1 MTKLFYAAII
11 AAFVNNLVLT
21 QSLGM
26 DSFIRNS
33 KDIATSVRIAVSVLI
48 VTVVSSLITW
58 PIGRYVLDKLQISF
72 LSTILFLL
80 VEAALVWFVLFVMK
94 KISVHLYDHYKEL
107 LALVIINSAV
117 LGIILNN
124 VEVGYSFIRS
134 TVFSIFG
141 GVGFGIAMVLM
152 AGVREKIKYN
162 DIPGPFEGVPILLV
176 TAGLMS
182 IAFSGFNGLLLKNL
196 RNKKAFSIIIW
207 HVFKINTIGNM
218 PGGI

>member
-1 MTKLFYAAII
+1 MTKLYYAAII

-26 DSFIRNS
+26 DSLIRNS
-33 KDIATSVRIAVSVLI
+33 KDLATSIRISVSVLV

-58 PIGRYVLDKLQISF
+58 PIGRYVLDKLNISF

-80 VEAALVWFVLFVMK
+80 IEAALVWLVLYAMK
-94 KISVHLYDHYKEL
+94 KISVNMYDHYKEL
-107 LALVIINSAV
+107 LALIIINSAV

-141 GVGFGIAMVLM
+141 AVGFGIAMILM

-182 IAFSGFNGLLLKNL
+182 IAFYGFTGLLL
-196 RNKKAFSIIIW
+196 
-207 HVFKINTIGNM
+207 
-218 PGGI
+218 

>member
-33 KDIATSVRIAVSVLI
+33 KDLATSVRIAVSVLF
-48 VTVVSSLITW
+48 VTVISSLITW
-58 PIGRYVLDKLQISF
+58 PIGRFVLDKLQISF

-80 VEAALVWFVLFVMK
+80 VEAALVWFVLYVMK
-94 KISVHLYDHYKEL
+94 KISVNLYEHYKEL
-107 LALVIINSAV
+107 LALIIINSAV

-141 GVGFGIAMVLM
+141 AVGFGIAMILM

-182 IAFSGFNGLLLKNL
+182 IAFYGFTGLLL
-196 RNKKAFSIIIW
+196 
-207 HVFKINTIGNM
+207 
-218 PGGI
+218 

>member
-33 KDIATSVRIAVSVLI
+33 KDLATSVRIAVSVLI

-141 GVGFGIAMVLM
+141 GVGFGIAMILM

-182 IAFSGFNGLLLKNL
+182 IAFYGFTGLLL
-196 RNKKAFSIIIW
+196 
-207 HVFKINTIGNM
+207 
-218 PGGI
+218 

>member
-21 QSLGM
+21 QSLGI
-26 DSFIRNS
+26 DSLIRNS
-33 KDIATSVRIAVSVLI
+33 KDLATSVRISVSVLF
-48 VTVVSSLITW
+48 VTVISSLITW
-58 PIGRYVLDKLQISF
+58 PIGRYVLDKLHISF

-80 VEAALVWFVLFVMK
+80 VEAALVWFVLYVMK
-94 KISVHLYDHYKEL
+94 KISVPLYDHYKKL
-107 LALVIINSAV
+107 LALIIINSAV

-141 GVGFGIAMVLM
+141 AVGFGVAMILM

-182 IAFSGFNGLLLKNL
+182 IAFYGFTGLL
-196 RNKKAFSIIIW
+196 I
-207 HVFKINTIGNM
+207 
-218 PGGI
+218 

>member
-26 DSFIRNS
+26 DSLIRNS
-33 KDIATSVRIAVSVLI
+33 KDLATSIRISVSVLV

-58 PIGRYVLDKLQISF
+58 PIGRYVLDKLNISF

-80 VEAALVWFVLFVMK
+80 IEAALVWLVLYAMK
-94 KISVHLYDHYKEL
+94 KISVNMYDHYKEL
-107 LALVIINSAV
+107 LALIIINSAV

-141 GVGFGIAMVLM
+141 AVGFGIAMILM

-182 IAFSGFNGLLLKNL
+182 IAFYGFTGLLL
-196 RNKKAFSIIIW
+196 
-207 HVFKINTIGNM
+207 
-218 PGGI
+218 

>member
-94 KISVHLYDHYKEL
+94 KIGVHLYDHYKEL

-141 GVGFGIAMVLM
+141 GVGFGIAMILM

-182 IAFSGFNGLLLKNL
+182 IAFYGFTGLLL
-196 RNKKAFSIIIW
+196 
-207 HVFKINTIGNM
+207 
-218 PGGI
+218 

>member
-21 QSLGM
+21 QSLGI
-26 DSFIRNS
+26 DSLIRDS
-33 KDIATSVRIAVSVLI
+33 KELATSIRIAVSVLI

-58 PIGRYVLDKLQISF
+58 PIGRYVLDKLQITF

-80 VEAALVWFVLFVMK
+80 IEAAFVWLVLFGMK
-94 KISVHLYDHYKEL
+94 QISVKLYDHYKEL
-107 LALVIINSAV
+107 LALVLINSAV

-141 GVGFGIAMVLM
+141 AVGFGIAMVIM
-152 AGVREKIKYN
+152 ASVREKIKYN

-182 IAFSGFNGLLLKNL
+182 IAFYGFTGLLL
-196 RNKKAFSIIIW
+196 
-207 HVFKINTIGNM
+207 
-218 PGGI
+218 

>member
-107 LALVIINSAV
+107 LAMVIINSAV

-141 GVGFGIAMVLM
+141 GVGFGIAMILM

-182 IAFSGFNGLLLKNL
+182 IAFYGFTGLLL
-196 RNKKAFSIIIW
+196 
-207 HVFKINTIGNM
+207 
-218 PGGI
+218 

>member
-26 DSFIRNS
+26 DSLIRNS
-33 KDIATSVRIAVSVLI
+33 KDLATSIRISVSVLV

-58 PIGRYVLDKLQISF
+58 PIGRYVLDKLNISF

-80 VEAALVWFVLFVMK
+80 IEAALVWLVLYAMK
-94 KISVHLYDHYKEL
+94 KISVNLYDHYKEL
-107 LALVIINSAV
+107 LALIIINSAV

-141 GVGFGIAMVLM
+141 AVGFGIAMILM

-182 IAFSGFNGLLLKNL
+182 IAFYGFTGLLL
-196 RNKKAFSIIIW
+196 
-207 HVFKINTIGNM
+207 
-218 PGGI
+218 

>member
-1 MTKLFYAAII
+1 MTTLFYAAII

-141 GVGFGIAMVLM
+141 GVGFGIAMILM

-182 IAFSGFNGLLLKNL
+182 IAFYGFTGLLL
-196 RNKKAFSIIIW
+196 
-207 HVFKINTIGNM
+207 
-218 PGGI
+218 

>member
-1 MTKLFYAAII
+1 MTKIFYAAII

-33 KDIATSVRIAVSVLI
+33 KDLATSVRIAVSVLI

-141 GVGFGIAMVLM
+141 GVGFGIAMILM

-182 IAFSGFNGLLLKNL
+182 IAFYGFTGLLL
-196 RNKKAFSIIIW
+196 
-207 HVFKINTIGNM
+207 
-218 PGGI
+218 

>member
-33 KDIATSVRIAVSVLI
+33 KDLATSVRIAVSVLF
-48 VTVVSSLITW
+48 VTVISSLITW
-58 PIGRYVLDKLQISF
+58 PIGRFVLDKLQISF

-94 KISVHLYDHYKEL
+94 KISVNLYDHYKEL
-107 LALVIINSAV
+107 LALIIINSAV

-141 GVGFGIAMVLM
+141 AVGFGIAMILM

-182 IAFSGFNGLLLKNL
+182 IAFYGFTGLLL
-196 RNKKAFSIIIW
+196 
-207 HVFKINTIGNM
+207 
-218 PGGI
+218 

>member
-26 DSFIRNS
+26 DSLIRNS
-33 KDIATSVRIAVSVLI
+33 KDLATSVRIAVSVLV

-58 PIGRYVLDKLQISF
+58 PIGRYVLDKLNISF

-80 VEAALVWFVLFVMK
+80 IEAALVWLVLYAMK
-94 KISVHLYDHYKEL
+94 KISNNLYEHYKEL
-107 LALVIINSAV
+107 LALIIINSAV

-141 GVGFGIAMVLM
+141 AVGFGIAMILM

-182 IAFSGFNGLLLKNL
+182 IAFYGFTGLL
-196 RNKKAFSIIIW
+196 I
-207 HVFKINTIGNM
+207 
-218 PGGI
+218 

>member
-1 MTKLFYAAII
+1 
-11 AAFVNNLVLT
+11 
-21 QSLGM
+21 
-26 DSFIRNS
+26 
-33 KDIATSVRIAVSVLI
+33 
-48 VTVVSSLITW
+48 
-58 PIGRYVLDKLQISF
+58 
-72 LSTILFLL
+72 
-80 VEAALVWFVLFVMK
+80 MK

-141 GVGFGIAMVLM
+141 GVGFGIAMILM

-182 IAFSGFNGLLLKNL
+182 IAFYGFTGLLL
-196 RNKKAFSIIIW
+196 
-207 HVFKINTIGNM
+207 
-218 PGGI
+218 

>member
-94 KISVHLYDHYKEL
+94 KISVHLYDHHKEL

-141 GVGFGIAMVLM
+141 GVGFGIAMILM

-182 IAFSGFNGLLLKNL
+182 IAFYGFTGLLL
-196 RNKKAFSIIIW
+196 
-207 HVFKINTIGNM
+207 
-218 PGGI
+218 

>member
-26 DSFIRNS
+26 DSLIRNS
-33 KDIATSVRIAVSVLI
+33 KDLATSIRISVSVLV

-58 PIGRYVLDKLQISF
+58 PIGRYVLDKLNISF

-80 VEAALVWFVLFVMK
+80 IEAALVWLVLYAMK
-94 KISVHLYDHYKEL
+94 KISVNMSDHYKEL
-107 LALVIINSAV
+107 LALIIINSAV

-141 GVGFGIAMVLM
+141 AVGFGIAMILM

-182 IAFSGFNGLLLKNL
+182 IAFYGFTGLLL
-196 RNKKAFSIIIW
+196 
-207 HVFKINTIGNM
+207 
-218 PGGI
+218 

>member
-26 DSFIRNS
+26 DSLIRHS
-33 KDIATSVRIAVSVLI
+33 KDLVTSIRISVGVLV

-58 PIGRYVLDKLQISF
+58 PIGRYILDKLQISF
-72 LSTILFLL
+72 LSTVLFLL
-80 VEAALVWFVLFVMK
+80 IVAALVWLILYAMK
-94 KISVHLYDHYKEL
+94 KISTNMYEHYREL
-107 LALVIINSAV
+107 MSLIIINSAV

-141 GVGFGIAMVLM
+141 AIGFGIAMIIM

-162 DIPGPFEGVPILLV
+162 DVPQPFEGVPILLV

-182 IAFSGFNGLLLKNL
+182 IAFYGFTGLL
-196 RNKKAFSIIIW
+196 
-207 HVFKINTIGNM
+207 
-218 PGGI
+218 

>member
-107 LALVIINSAV
+107 LALVVINSAV

-141 GVGFGIAMVLM
+141 GVGFGIAMILM

-182 IAFSGFNGLLLKNL
+182 IAFYGFTGLLL
-196 RNKKAFSIIIW
+196 
-207 HVFKINTIGNM
+207 
-218 PGGI
+218 

>member
-21 QSLGM
+21 QSFGM

-80 VEAALVWFVLFVMK
+80 VEAALVWFVLF
-94 KISVHLYDHYKEL
+94 
-107 LALVIINSAV
+107 
-117 LGIILNN
+117 
-124 VEVGYSFIRS
+124 F
-134 TVFSIFG
+134 
-141 GVGFGIAMVLM
+141 
-152 AGVREKIKYN
+152 
-162 DIPGPFEGVPILLV
+162 
-176 TAGLMS
+176 
-182 IAFSGFNGLLLKNL
+182 LK
-196 RNKKAFSIIIW
+196 
-207 HVFKINTIGNM
+207 
-218 PGGI
+218 

>member
-1 MTKLFYAAII
+1 MTKLFYAAIV

-182 IAFSGFNGLLLKNL
+182 IAFYGFTGLLL
-196 RNKKAFSIIIW
+196 
-207 HVFKINTIGNM
+207 
-218 PGGI
+218 

>member
-141 GVGFGIAMVLM
+141 GVGFGIAMILM
-152 AGVREKIKYN
+152 AGVRAKIKYN

-182 IAFSGFNGLLLKNL
+182 IAFYGFTGLLL
-196 RNKKAFSIIIW
+196 
-207 HVFKINTIGNM
+207 
-218 PGGI
+218 

>member
-141 GVGFGIAMVLM
+141 GVGFGIAMILM
-152 AGVREKIKYN
+152 AGVRKKIKYN

-182 IAFSGFNGLLLKNL
+182 IAFYGFTGLLL
-196 RNKKAFSIIIW
+196 
-207 HVFKINTIGNM
+207 
-218 PGGI
+218 

>member
-141 GVGFGIAMVLM
+141 GVGFGIAMILM

-182 IAFSGFNGLLLKNL
+182 IAFYGFTGLLL
-196 RNKKAFSIIIW
+196 
-207 HVFKINTIGNM
+207 
-218 PGGI
+218 

>member
-58 PIGRYVLDKLQISF
+58 PIGRYVLDKLQISC

-141 GVGFGIAMVLM
+141 GVGFGIAMILM

-182 IAFSGFNGLLLKNL
+182 IAFYGFTGLLL
-196 RNKKAFSIIIW
+196 
-207 HVFKINTIGNM
+207 
-218 PGGI
+218 

>member
-58 PIGRYVLDKLQISF
+58 PIGRYVLDNLQISF

-141 GVGFGIAMVLM
+141 GVGFGIAMILM

-182 IAFSGFNGLLLKNL
+182 IAFYGFTGLLL
-196 RNKKAFSIIIW
+196 
-207 HVFKINTIGNM
+207 
-218 PGGI
+218 

>member
-33 KDIATSVRIAVSVLI
+33 KDLATSVRISVSVLF
-48 VTVVSSLITW
+48 VTVISSLITW

-94 KISVHLYDHYKEL
+94 KISVNLYDHYKEL
-107 LALVIINSAV
+107 LALIIINSAV

-141 GVGFGIAMVLM
+141 AVGFGIAMILM

-182 IAFSGFNGLLLKNL
+182 IAFYGFTGLLL
-196 RNKKAFSIIIW
+196 
-207 HVFKINTIGNM
+207 
-218 PGGI
+218 

>member
-80 VEAALVWFVLFVMK
+80 VEDALVWFVLFVMK

-141 GVGFGIAMVLM
+141 GVGFGIAMILM

-182 IAFSGFNGLLLKNL
+182 IAFYGFTGLLL
-196 RNKKAFSIIIW
+196 
-207 HVFKINTIGNM
+207 
-218 PGGI
+218 

>member
-182 IAFSGFNGLLLKNL
+182 IAFYGFTGLLL
-196 RNKKAFSIIIW
+196 
-207 HVFKINTIGNM
+207 
-218 PGGI
+218 

>member
-21 QSLGM
+21 QSLGV

-33 KDIATSVRIAVSVLI
+33 KDLATSVRISVSVLV

-58 PIGRYVLDKLQISF
+58 PIGRFVLDKLQISF

-80 VEAALVWFVLFVMK
+80 IEAAFVWFVLFIMK

-107 LALVIINSAV
+107 LTLIIINSAV

-141 GVGFGIAMVLM
+141 AVGFGIAMILM

-182 IAFSGFNGLLLKNL
+182 IAFYGFTGLL
-196 RNKKAFSIIIW
+196 
-207 HVFKINTIGNM
+207 
-218 PGGI
+218 

>member
-94 KISVHLYDHYKEL
+94 KISVHLYDHDKDL

-141 GVGFGIAMVLM
+141 GVGFGIAMILM

-182 IAFSGFNGLLLKNL
+182 IAFYGFTGLLL
-196 RNKKAFSIIIW
+196 
-207 HVFKINTIGNM
+207 
-218 PGGI
+218 

>member
-21 QSLGM
+21 QSLVM

-33 KDIATSVRIAVSVLI
+33 KDLATSVRIAVSVLF
-48 VTVVSSLITW
+48 VTVISSLITW
-58 PIGRYVLDKLQISF
+58 PIGRFVLDKLQISF
-72 LSTILFLL
+72 LSTILFLP
-80 VEAALVWFVLFVMK
+80 VEAALVWFVLYVMK
-94 KISVHLYDHYKEL
+94 KISVNLYEHYKEL
-107 LALVIINSAV
+107 LALIIINSAV

-141 GVGFGIAMVLM
+141 AVGFGIAMILM

-182 IAFSGFNGLLLKNL
+182 IAFYGFTGLLL
-196 RNKKAFSIIIW
+196 
-207 HVFKINTIGNM
+207 
-218 PGGI
+218 

>member
-107 LALVIINSAV
+107 LALIIINSAV

-141 GVGFGIAMVLM
+141 GVGFGIAMILM

-182 IAFSGFNGLLLKNL
+182 IAFYGFTGLLL
-196 RNKKAFSIIIW
+196 
-207 HVFKINTIGNM
+207 
-218 PGGI
+218 

>member
-21 QSLGM
+21 QSFGM

-141 GVGFGIAMVLM
+141 GVGFGIAMILM

-182 IAFSGFNGLLLKNL
+182 IAFYGFTGLLL
-196 RNKKAFSIIIW
+196 
-207 HVFKINTIGNM
+207 
-218 PGGI
+218 